1 MINLL
6 LFLLFALIITVTF
19 ECFVGDIYFNNGC
32 RKHYYRI
39 LKSIY
44 NMLII
49 IFIFLH
55 RNYIL
60 SMKGLSGVL
69 FFSCG
74 AIALVNIFYIA
85 KDTKVLKEED
95 AL

>member
-1 MINLL
+1 MVNLL
-6 LFLLFALIITVTF
+6 LFLLFALITTVTV
-19 ECFVGDIYFNNGC
+19 ECLVRDIYFKDGC

-60 SMKGLSGVL
+60 SMNGFGGIL

-74 AIALVNIFYIA
+74 IVAVVNIFYIA
-85 KDTKVLKEED
+85 RDAKVLKEEN